1 MESAWLRRVLGWH
14 ERYVH
19 PHTPQRQLARRLRR
33 WILGPVEPTV
43 SVPSPPLSSLSLSN
57 ACARVDRPPASAFHI
72 SPVSVFRGILAGERC
87 ACWEGEVL
95 FTSSFG
101 LKCCI
106 QFAAGEG
113 DVKRA
118 VRSVGKM
125 LHLWGGGGDAH
136 APPDMF
142 EADVVDEHGQ
152 VQPKRI
158 KFRRSFWRS
167 ISQ

>member
-1 MESAWLRRVLGWH
+1 MDPGSSGTYRIC
-14 ERYVH
+14 
-19 PHTPQRQLARRLRR
+19 TF
-33 WILGPVEPTV
+33 
-43 SVPSPPLSSLSLSN
+43 SPPPISLSN

-72 SPVSVFRGILAGERC
+72 SPVSFFRGILAGERC

-125 LHLWGGGGDAH
+125 LRLWGSGGDAH
-136 APPDMF
+136 APPDVF
-142 EADVVDEHGQ
+142 EADVVDQHGQ

-158 KFRRSFWRS
+158 KFRRSFWQS